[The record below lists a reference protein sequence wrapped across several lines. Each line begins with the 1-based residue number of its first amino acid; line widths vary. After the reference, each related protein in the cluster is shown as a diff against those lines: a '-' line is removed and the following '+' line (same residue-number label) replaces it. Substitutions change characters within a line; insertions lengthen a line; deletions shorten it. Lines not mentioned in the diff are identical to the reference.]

1 MHIWSSSH
9 FLLHKFLL
17 LLFVLRVWSIS
28 LFSLCRLK
36 SFCLKLTLVI
46 WGLLCLKI
54 HLKKCLRKENKEHSH
69 GCLLKKEEI
78 RQRQEPWPRRSWRWG
93 GAEEDPLQH
102 HSSLAFIAFTKGLK
116 KTAVS
121 GSKRRIHSSLLR
133 FVFRKKSNF
142 HKRLGG
148 QYSRGQRDYDTKDCS
163 SVLPHQDW
171 VDGPGPTEEM
181 CWSEE
186 QRDEGNG
193 RRRRRRELSWEH
205 GFDFRKMIKWIV
217 LVNSTRN

>member
-121 GSKRRIHSSLLR
+121 GSKRRIHSTLLR
-133 FVFRKKSNF
+133 FVFRKRAISINDWEDNIPGDKETMTQKTVPLFSHTRTGWTVLVLQRRCVDLRSREMRAMEEEEEENF
-142 HKRLGG
+142 HESMALTSER
-148 QYSRGQRDYDTKDCS
+148 
-163 SVLPHQDW
+163 
-171 VDGPGPTEEM
+171 
-181 CWSEE
+181 WSNE
-186 QRDEGNG
+186 
-193 RRRRRRELSWEH
+193 
-205 GFDFRKMIKWIV
+205 
-217 LVNSTRN
+217 